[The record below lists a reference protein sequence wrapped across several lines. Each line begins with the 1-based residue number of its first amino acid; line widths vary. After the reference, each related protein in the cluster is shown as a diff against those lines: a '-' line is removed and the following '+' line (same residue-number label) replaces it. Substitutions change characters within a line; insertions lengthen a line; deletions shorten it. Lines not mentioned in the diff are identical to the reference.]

1 MNSFA
6 AGNDLWK
13 KNCPNLKLYT
23 GDEQHPEDVS
33 HFGIKEMIEALV
45 ALDKAYGEAKASGDL
60 PENTPLIYVNDISLP
75 WGGRFTIEGKL
86 EEEGKGHS
94 SHKWGMDVDI
104 SYNLMTRELRDWF
117 DIKANE
123 LFTTAEVHDY
133 DKSWRHW
140 HCDL

>member
-75 WGGRFTIEGKL
+75 WGGLFKSYGKM
-86 EEEGKGHS
+86 EDTSHQ

-104 SYNLMTRELRDWF
+104 SYKNMTPQLRDWF
-117 DIKANE
+117 EK
-123 LFTTAEVHDY
+123 TAETLFHKVEVH
-133 DKSWRHW
+133 KWGKKGRHW